1 MNGPDAPLESMSV
14 LEECGLDDI
23 AQNDAPTI
31 TVPVGR
37 DFVAIP
43 VGHPAPLDCDEEKGG
58 SQPDEKHAGDDL
70 ETKQTLAPSSA
81 SRRSDPCDLT
91 QPSEFAR
98 IRNDPLRP
106 QPRPTQNLG
115 TVDLD
120 IKDCDPAPEGST
132 EDLLPL
138 WFKEHSLVPGDLVAT
153 KASVTDLIS
162 RIHRRANVLRT
173 LPSLDL
179 WSDHLRRCW
188 ENATSSFAPYIHQA
202 ITLPSNST
210 GFLKMLLRLQELP
223 TLALSPHMKDTAP
236 ESEGRSNLTA
246 KLKKVESLTLQDR
259 VNAATKVLF
268 SHGIAPATEELFQR
282 LQKLH
287 PANKE
292 PIPRLR
298 TGFEQFYLDP
308 QDVEKALS
316 ERCTEAWHSCDPFGW
331 NTSLL
336 HLVREAPDGENSPA
350 FFRGYSAL
358 VSQLISADVSD
369 LGSFVVSGGLMFGL
383 NKESEEKRV
392 ERENQGE
399 SPKERPINQGSLIL
413 KLVFDLALHSPGAI
427 GALADCSPIQM
438 GVGAK
443 RGMELIGLYDK
454 GYAIVKLDASNG
466 FQEITRASMHRAV
479 QKRCPSLLKLF
490 QKFYTKDSACFFDLP
505 DEVKLISSTEGAR
518 IGCKL
523 GSFVFA
529 LTLQDLYEQIAGHLA
544 TSKDGSC
551 IKAATDDVIMI
562 IKADP
567 DHKKDLENKI
577 KKMCSLLR
585 TGGRKLGVS
594 FDNDKAQCLLPPGW
608 NQDDIQLPGLKIYSN
623 LAPSIVNQGMEVVGV
638 PVGSPIY
645 CLGFIDKTL
654 DKIVHNCESLIK
666 LHPQCATKLLRE
678 SVCTAPGYMPP

>member
-1 MNGPDAPLESMSV
+1 M
-14 LEECGLDDI
+14 
-23 AQNDAPTI
+23 
-31 TVPVGR
+31 
-37 DFVAIP
+37 
-43 VGHPAPLDCDEEKGG
+43 
-58 SQPDEKHAGDDL
+58 
-70 ETKQTLAPSSA
+70 
-81 SRRSDPCDLT
+81 
-91 QPSEFAR
+91 
-98 IRNDPLRP
+98 
-106 QPRPTQNLG
+106 
-115 TVDLD
+115 
-120 IKDCDPAPEGST
+120 
-132 EDLLPL
+132 
-138 WFKEHSLVPGDLVAT
+138 
-153 KASVTDLIS
+153 
-162 RIHRRANVLRT
+162 
-173 LPSLDL
+173 
-179 WSDHLRRCW
+179 
-188 ENATSSFAPYIHQA
+188 
-202 ITLPSNST
+202 
-210 GFLKMLLRLQELP
+210 
-223 TLALSPHMKDTAP
+223 
-236 ESEGRSNLTA
+236 
-246 KLKKVESLTLQDR
+246 
-259 VNAATKVLF
+259 
-268 SHGIAPATEELFQR
+268 
-282 LQKLH
+282 
-287 PANKE
+287 
-292 PIPRLR
+292 
-298 TGFEQFYLDP
+298 
-308 QDVEKALS
+308 
-316 ERCTEAWHSCDPFGW
+316 
-331 NTSLL
+331 
-336 HLVREAPDGENSPA
+336 
-350 FFRGYSAL
+350 
-358 VSQLISADVSD
+358 
-369 LGSFVVSGGLMFGL
+369 
-383 NKESEEKRV
+383 
-392 ERENQGE
+392 
-399 SPKERPINQGSLIL
+399 IL

-443 RGMELIGLYDK
+443 RGMELIGHLTRILYDK

-594 FDNDKAQCLLPPGW
+594 FDNNKAQCLLPPGW

-645 CLGFIDKTL
+645 CLGFINKTL

-678 SVCTAPGYMPP
+678 SVCTAPGYIAQCCPPSLTRSPLRRFDDRIWNIWLKILGCNDMELKCCNATMELARTRAFLPCRLDGAGLRCWERTSMFSWYCSMASCIGLYDPDFDFARQYLDLDSTHAYDLAMESLGGPSYLERSKVELLPVGESDALKGEFYQEWARTNKKHKIQRLFQTISDDNHRASLIRLRGKLCDINHKIVVKSLQNSPEGSCLLSRLFTTPLSFRDSRLNKTQFILACRQFLGLPPPKNEELGIHRRTCGCEYQICGNPSVVDVNWTLTATMV